1 MITHYGAGRQI
12 HARSLGWIAGAMIA
26 ATLAFAHQAS
36 AAPPTYQAAGTIQ
49 SSTSTTLSV
58 PWPAHAINDIGLL
71 IIETQN
77 EAVTLGTNVANWT
90 QVTNS
95 PQGTGT
101 TNNTGTRLTV
111 YWSRATSTS
120 MGAVGV
126 NDSGD
131 HQIAQ
136 IITFRGVVA
145 TGNQPW
151 DVTAGDTTPSTT
163 TAVLIPGATTT
174 VQDTLVVAIVS
185 NGSDLSAAQ
194 VPGSFTNS
202 DLSSVTKRQ
211 DNNTTASGGGGFTV
225 ATGSKALAGA
235 YRPTSGTLGL
245 SAPPGR
251 MSIALRPPFTKLQL
265 LMPGGTA
272 APGTASG
279 KTGTPKVTAG
289 TPFTVTVNA
298 VDANWYVVTSA
309 PADTVGITSTDTNA
323 TMPGNLALSSGTQ
336 TFSVTLMTAGTNRS
350 LTATDI
356 TDGTK
361 TPYTNSTITVNA
373 GAFTKLQL
381 LVPGETAAPGTSS
394 SGIGKTG
401 SPSTRSAGASFTV
414 TVYAVEADWDVVTS
428 APTDTVGITST
439 GTNATLP
446 ANAALSSGTIQFSVT
461 LNTVQTATVTASDI
475 TTPGK
480 TPNTSPSITVT
491 AGAFAKLQLL
501 APGETAAPGAAGSG
515 SGKTGSPNAQPA
527 GAPMPATANAVDAAW
542 NVVSSTDTVGLTSTD
557 LGAMPGNAALVSG
570 TKTFSVTLRTAGS
583 QTLTASDITTPAMTA
598 NTSLVPVRV

>member
-1 MITHYGAGRQI
+1 MTAATFKL
-12 HARSLGWIAGAMIA
+12 ARLSSAVRALGYATLLIA
-26 ATLAFAHQAS
+26 AILAFAQQAS

-49 SSTSTTLSV
+49 SGTAALTGATAV
-58 PWPAHAINDIGLL
+58 AWPAHAINDIGLL

-77 EAVTLGTNVANWT
+77 EAVTLGTNAANWT

-111 YWSRATSTS
+111 FWSRATSTS

-235 YRPTSGTLGL
+235 YGPTSATLGFSSL
-245 SAPPGR
+245 QGR

-265 LMPGGTA
+265 LMPGETA

-279 KTGTPKVTAG
+279 KTGTPNVTAV
-289 TPFTVTVNA
+289 TAVTVTGNAAGADWYLVNS
-298 VDANWYVVTSA
+298 VS
-309 PADTVGITSTDTNA
+309 DTVGITSSDTNA
-323 TMPGNLALSSGTQ
+323 VLPGNAALSSGTQ

-361 TPYTNSTITVNA
+361 TADTNSSITVNA
-373 GAFTKLQL
+373 GTFTKLQL

-394 SGIGKTG
+394 SGLGKTG
-401 SPSTRSAGASFTV
+401 SPSARSAGSSVTV
-414 TVYAVEADWDVVTS
+414 TVNAVDADWNKVTT
-428 APTDTVGITST
+428 APADIVRITSS

-446 ANAALSSGTIQFSVT
+446 ADAALSSGTIQFSVT
-461 LNTVQTATVTASDI
+461 L
-475 TTPGK
+475 
-480 TPNTSPSITVT
+480 
-491 AGAFAKLQLL
+491 
-501 APGETAAPGAAGSG
+501 
-515 SGKTGSPNAQPA
+515 
-527 GAPMPATANAVDAAW
+527 
-542 NVVSSTDTVGLTSTD
+542 
-557 LGAMPGNAALVSG
+557 
-570 TKTFSVTLRTAGS
+570 
-583 QTLTASDITTPAMTA
+583 
-598 NTSLVPVRV
+598 

>member
-12 HARSLGWIAGAMIA
+12 HARSLELIAGAMIA
-26 ATLAFAHQAS
+26 ATLAFAQQAS

-58 PWPAHAINDIGLL
+58 TWPANAIGDIGLL

-77 EAVTLGTNVANWT
+77 QAVTLGTNAANWNP
-90 QVTNS
+90 VTNS
-95 PQGTGT
+95 WQGTGT

-111 YWSRATSTS
+111 FWSRATSTS
-120 MGAVGV
+120 MGNVGLT
-126 NDSGD
+126 GTGMD

-145 TGNQPW
+145 TGNPW
-151 DVTAGDTTPSTT
+151 DVTAGDVTASTT
-163 TAVLIPGATTT
+163 TAVSIPGATTT

-194 VPGSFTNS
+194 IPGSFTNS

-211 DNNTTASGGGGFTV
+211 DNQTTASGGGGFTV

-235 YRPTSGTLGL
+235 YGPTSATLGFSSL
-245 SAPPGR
+245 QGR

-265 LMPGGTA
+265 LMPGETA

-279 KTGTPKVTAG
+279 KTGMPNAQTAG
-289 TPFTVTVNA
+289 TPCTVTVNA
-298 VDANWYVVTSA
+298 VDAYWNKVT
-309 PADTVGITSTDTNA
+309 T
-323 TMPGNLALSSGTQ
+323 
-336 TFSVTLMTAGTNRS
+336 
-350 LTATDI
+350 
-356 TDGTK
+356 
-361 TPYTNSTITVNA
+361 
-373 GAFTKLQL
+373 
-381 LVPGETAAPGTSS
+381 
-394 SGIGKTG
+394 
-401 SPSTRSAGASFTV
+401 
-414 TVYAVEADWDVVTS
+414 
-428 APTDTVGITST
+428 APTDTVGITSS

-446 ANAALSSGTIQFSVT
+446 ANAALSSGTQQFSVT

-491 AGAFAKLQLL
+491 AGSFAKLQLL
-501 APGETAAPGAAGSG
+501 VPGETAAPGTASSG

-527 GAPMPATANAVDAAW
+527 GGPALKVTVNTVDAA
-542 NVVSSTDTVGLTSTD
+542 
-557 LGAMPGNAALVSG
+557 
-570 TKTFSVTLRTAGS
+570 
-583 QTLTASDITTPAMTA
+583 
-598 NTSLVPVRV
+598 

>member
-1 MITHYGAGRQI
+1 MRPATFKL
-12 HARSLGWIAGAMIA
+12 ARLSSAVRALGYATLLIA
-26 ATLAFAHQAS
+26 APLAFAHQAS

-49 SSTSTTLSV
+49 SGTAALTGATAV
-58 PWPAHAINDIGLL
+58 AWPAHAINDIGLL

-77 EAVTLGTNVANWT
+77 EAVTLGTNAANWT

-111 YWSRATSTS
+111 FWSRATSTS

-163 TAVLIPGATTT
+163 TAVSIPGATTT

-194 VPGSFTNS
+194 IPGSFTNS

-211 DNNTTASGGGGFTV
+211 DNQTTASGGGGFTV

-235 YRPTSGTLGL
+235 YGPTSATLGFSSL
-245 SAPPGR
+245 QGR

-265 LMPGGTA
+265 FMPGGAA

-279 KTGTPKVTAG
+279 KTGTPNAQTAG
-289 TPFTVTVNA
+289 TAFTVTVNA
-298 VDANWYVVTSA
+298 VDANWYLVNTVT
-309 PADTVGITSTDTNA
+309 DTVGITSTDTNA
-323 TMPGNLALSSGTQ
+323 TMPGNAALSSGTT
-336 TFSVTLMTAGTNRS
+336 TFSVTLMTSGTKT

-356 TDGTK
+356 TDGT
-361 TPYTNSTITVNA
+361 
-373 GAFTKLQL
+373 
-381 LVPGETAAPGTSS
+381 
-394 SGIGKTG
+394 
-401 SPSTRSAGASFTV
+401 
-414 TVYAVEADWDVVTS
+414 
-428 APTDTVGITST
+428 
-439 GTNATLP
+439 
-446 ANAALSSGTIQFSVT
+446 
-461 LNTVQTATVTASDI
+461 
-475 TTPGK
+475 
-480 TPNTSPSITVT
+480 
-491 AGAFAKLQLL
+491 
-501 APGETAAPGAAGSG
+501 
-515 SGKTGSPNAQPA
+515 
-527 GAPMPATANAVDAAW
+527 
-542 NVVSSTDTVGLTSTD
+542 
-557 LGAMPGNAALVSG
+557 
-570 TKTFSVTLRTAGS
+570 
-583 QTLTASDITTPAMTA
+583 
-598 NTSLVPVRV
+598 